1 MEFVHRHCRFPMPKG
16 GYHFCLPLLFGAFT
30 VLASSCAPV
39 QSPVPIEPPI
49 EETSPPEPPVE
60 TDSQDATEAVGLGEE
75 VIVHALAPDEEI
87 ITADDPWA
95 LVESAKRLPPEE
107 AATLLISAISGFI
120 EFEQPS
126 DAQTL
131 VHQLDNLDLS
141 PEQISAL
148 QLQRA
153 KLAQLSEQHELALQL
168 LDQMDD
174 ERLTLSDKTQKLR
187 LTATSK
193 QFLNQPSEAMHAL
206 LARDQLLSSD
216 SLEQAENQRLIVETL
231 RLTDPLRLALLMEEV
246 TDPTISGWIALAD
259 ILQIPDIAQR
269 HLEFNTWKTIFPTH
283 PIRPS
288 LLEEYLNIRQ
298 EQPYR
303 HIALLIPLTS
313 QYGLAARAFYDGFVA
328 AHSED
333 ADSPSPLISLHDIGA
348 DAELSS
354 FYYQSAVAE
363 GADFVVGPLGR
374 DAANALFD
382 RQSIEVPTLVISDIP
397 EAQSQE
403 TLYGI
408 SLSPESEARQV
419 AQKAYTDG
427 HRQVL
432 VFRTD
437 SALGLR
443 IAAAFEKKW
452 QELGGRVVQN
462 SSFPPAIPDYSRIIK
477 KLLEIDK
484 SVARKQR
491 LRTQLGINLKFTPRR
506 RDDIDFLFL
515 AANVKQARQVVPQL
529 RFFQAHDLP
538 LYATSAVY
546 SGEPNPGVDSDLDGL
561 VFGEIHWLWE
571 SVQRYK
577 AEVKAKAEA
586 QRQAALEEADQPEQV
601 ESQDDDLDAEATGEE
616 GTTEEPKHDPI
627 TVEEPLAD
635 EAPLTDEQPV
645 DSPSAPPVSPASPY
659 ENSPL
664 DRLYALG
671 YESYQLIP
679 QLETLRKNNWV
690 SHFGKTMT
698 TSIDKHGNVERHLK
712 WVQFRDGLIEGVVPL
727 ALPVASPPL
736 HIVTTDRIPPD

>member
-1 MEFVHRHCRFPMPKG
+1 MELVHRHCRFPRPKG
-16 GYHFCLPLLFGAFT
+16 GDRFCLRWLFGALT
-30 VLASSCAPV
+30 LLASSCAPV
-39 QSPVPIEPPI
+39 PGPVPVTPPI

-60 TDSQDATEAVGLGEE
+60 TDSQDTGEAVDLGDE
-75 VIVHALAPDEEI
+75 VIVHALAPDEVI

-95 LVESAKRLPPEE
+95 LVESAKRLPPQE
-107 AATLLISAISGFI
+107 AASLLISAISGFI

-141 PEQISAL
+141 AEQVSAL

-153 KLAQLSEQHELALQL
+153 KLAQLAEQHELALQL

-174 ERLTLSDKTQKLR
+174 ERLTLSDKTQKLL

-193 QFLNQPSEAMHAL
+193 QFLNQSSEAMHAL
-206 LARDQLLSSD
+206 LERERLLSSG
-216 SLEQAENQRLIVETL
+216 SPEQIENQRLIVDTL
-231 RLTDPLRLALLMEEV
+231 RLTDPLRLALLKEEV

-259 ILQIPDIAQR
+259 ILQIPEIAQR
-269 HLEFNTWKTIFPTH
+269 YLEFNTWKTIFPTH

-288 LLEEYLNIRQ
+288 LLEEYLNVRQ

-333 ADSPSPLISLHDIGA
+333 TDAPSPLISLHDIGA

-374 DAANALFD
+374 EAADALFD

-397 EAQSQE
+397 EAQSQA

-443 IAAAFEKKW
+443 IATAFEKKW
-452 QELGGRVVQN
+452 QELGGHVVQN

-477 KLLEIDK
+477 KLLEIDQ

-491 LRTQLGINLKFTPRR
+491 LRTQLGIDLKFTPRR

-515 AANVKQARQVVPQL
+515 AANAKQARQVVPQL

-538 LYATSAVY
+538 LYATSVVY
-546 SGEPNPGVDSDLDGL
+546 SGEPNPGEDSDLDGL
-561 VFGEIHWLWE
+561 VFGEIRWLWE

-577 AEVKAKAEA
+577 AEVKAKADAE
-586 QRQAALEEADQPEQV
+586 RQAALAQAEPPEPV
-601 ESQDDDLDAEATGEE
+601 ESQAEEINAQPADAQE
-616 GTTEEPKHDPI
+616 TTEAPEHDPV
-627 TVEEPLAD
+627 TVEPPIAD
-635 EAPLTDEQPV
+635 EPPV
-645 DSPSAPPVSPASPY
+645 DSPSTPPASPASPY

-712 WVQFRDGLIEGVVPL
+712 WVRFRDGLIEGVAPL
-727 ALPVASPPL
+727 TLPAASSPL
-736 HIVTTDRIPPD
+736 HIVTTGDIPSD